1 MNFPA
6 LASFLFSSS
15 SASSLPLLCLS
26 YFLFISVSIQWIG
39 IARALA
45 TLPPSEWFKY
55 YKRIIEG
62 VKFIGQIEIRFI
74 LDIELAP
81 LQNAKLP
88 SLQTFEIE
96 LTAS

>member
-6 LASFLFSSS
+6 RASFLFSSS
-15 SASSLPLLCLS
+15 STSLSLLCLS
-26 YFLFISVSIQWIG
+26 YLLFISVSIQWVG
-39 IARALA
+39 TARAVA
-45 TLPPSEWFKY
+45 PLPPPWEWFKY

-62 VKFIGQIEIRFI
+62 VKFIGQVEIRFKI
-74 LDIELAP
+74 DIELAP
-81 LQNAKLP
+81 LQNGKLP